1 MIGEI
6 DPHTEIVILSYIL
19 QHPQYLKFTGKK
31 LFKYKVL
38 NDLLAMIINFFNE
51 YSEVP
56 SEQQL
61 RNAIIMKKEGNIDI
75 SVNEAISQ
83 IYSEDPEDDEWLK
96 SVTEG
101 YIQMVS
107 LKKNMEKAVDFYS
120 TTEISLQNAN
130 EVVNKCIDIID
141 NTRSISF
148 DGDFGTNFF
157 DENTHKPRTA
167 RTVPYT
173 FEKVSTQIN
182 DLEFGTLT
190 SYLGKTNIGKSVF
203 LCNDAA
209 FYIKKGYNVVFISCE
224 MSEQSVEKRIAR
236 NLFNMTGD
244 EYSLLVSTKSGVAN
258 ELSKLRAST
267 LGKIGQLYIKQYP
280 TGSCTTVDIDN
291 YIRNIEEKFGFKVH
305 VLIVDYLGIM
315 GNFRNI
321 NSSDSFTNLKFIS
334 QDLRA
339 LAIKRE
345 LVCITACQTNRGS
358 YEINDDLDL
367 KHLSE
372 SMAIGYTADNIFGI
386 IQSDQMKEDN
396 KYKLKIVK
404 VRDGEKTGVYTGIN
418 VDYSRM
424 RLEEE

>member
-107 LKKNMEKAVDFYS
+107 LKKNMEKPVDFYS

-141 NTRSISF
+141 NTRSVSF

-203 LCNDAA
+203 L
-209 FYIKKGYNVVFISCE
+209 
-224 MSEQSVEKRIAR
+224 
-236 NLFNMTGD
+236 
-244 EYSLLVSTKSGVAN
+244 
-258 ELSKLRAST
+258 
-267 LGKIGQLYIKQYP
+267 
-280 TGSCTTVDIDN
+280 
-291 YIRNIEEKFGFKVH
+291 
-305 VLIVDYLGIM
+305 
-315 GNFRNI
+315 
-321 NSSDSFTNLKFIS
+321 
-334 QDLRA
+334 
-339 LAIKRE
+339 
-345 LVCITACQTNRGS
+345 
-358 YEINDDLDL
+358 
-367 KHLSE
+367 
-372 SMAIGYTADNIFGI
+372 
-386 IQSDQMKEDN
+386 
-396 KYKLKIVK
+396 
-404 VRDGEKTGVYTGIN
+404 
-418 VDYSRM
+418 
-424 RLEEE
+424 

>member
-1 MIGEI
+1 
-6 DPHTEIVILSYIL
+6 
-19 QHPQYLKFTGKK
+19 
-31 LFKYKVL
+31 
-38 NDLLAMIINFFNE
+38 
-51 YSEVP
+51 
-56 SEQQL
+56 
-61 RNAIIMKKEGNIDI
+61 
-75 SVNEAISQ
+75 
-83 IYSEDPEDDEWLK
+83 
-96 SVTEG
+96 
-101 YIQMVS
+101 
-107 LKKNMEKAVDFYS
+107 
-120 TTEISLQNAN
+120 
-130 EVVNKCIDIID
+130 
-141 NTRSISF
+141 
-148 DGDFGTNFF
+148 
-157 DENTHKPRTA
+157 
-167 RTVPYT
+167 
-173 FEKVSTQIN
+173 
-182 DLEFGTLT
+182 
-190 SYLGKTNIGKSVF
+190 
-203 LCNDAA
+203 
-209 FYIKKGYNVVFISCE
+209 